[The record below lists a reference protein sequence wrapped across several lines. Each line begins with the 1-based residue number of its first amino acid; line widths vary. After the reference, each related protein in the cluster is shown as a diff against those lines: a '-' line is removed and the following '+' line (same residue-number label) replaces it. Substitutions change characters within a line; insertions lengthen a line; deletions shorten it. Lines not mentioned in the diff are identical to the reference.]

1 MPGKILRLLTR
12 NLPTKRREGRTAKA
26 VRPSRANEAWYKVR
40 LRELVRRLRASVDA
54 NVLPLLKARAM
65 AADASFEDEIGA
77 AFERMAHEFG
87 GLDALARRLAAEG
100 VQKNLAAVD
109 STLVK
114 NLKSAVGI
122 DVSKLMTSNQAIAG
136 KMAAASKAN
145 VELIKSIPVEYF
157 DRIRALVEGNTE
169 GGFRYE
175 DIVDKVKEVGGITER
190 RADLIARD
198 QTSKMNSAF
207 NEARQT
213 SLGIEEYVWQGAA
226 DERERETH
234 VANNGL
240 TFRWDD
246 PPAETGHPGE
256 DVQCRCVAIPVF
268 DLG

>member
-1 MPGKILRLLTR
+1 MPGKILRLLTHH
-12 NLPTKRREGRTAKA
+12 LPTKRRTARRAKA
-26 VRPSRANEAWYKVR
+26 VRPSRANELWYKTR
-40 LRELVRRLRASVDA
+40 LRELVRRLRASVNA
-54 NVLPLLKARAM
+54 NILPLLKARALTV
-65 AADASFEDEIGA
+65 DASLEDEIGA
-77 AFERMAHEFG
+77 AFERMAREFG
-87 GLDALARRLAAEG
+87 GLDALAQRLAAEG

-109 STLVK
+109 SSMAK

-122 DVSKLMTSNQAIAG
+122 DVSRLMPSDRTIAE
-136 KMAAASKAN
+136 KMAAANRAN
-145 VELIKSIPVEYF
+145 VELIKSIPSEYF
-157 DRIRALVEGNTE
+157 DRIRVLVESNVD

-175 DIVDKVKEVGGITER
+175 DIVDKIKEAGDITDR

-213 SLGIEEYVWQGAA
+213 SLGIESYIWQGAA